1 LTIDEM
7 SRLVEEIIQ
16 IKEAGVPAVLATVVE
31 ARGNG
36 RIEPGEK
43 CLIRDGV
50 IKVAT
55 VRDEALLQAILKEG
69 AIRLREEKS
78 KLVPLELPA
87 AGGRLEIFFEVMT
100 SPPRL
105 FVVGAGHIAVPLV
118 KMAKLLDF
126 RVAVID
132 DRLLFAN
139 RERFPDA
146 DEVLV
151 GDMAETLKGLPI
163 TPSTYIVLITRG
175 HKYDE
180 PCLREIIHSPARYI
194 GMIGSRRRV
203 KACFQRFR
211 EEEKIA
217 EEVIERVY
225 APIGLDI
232 NTETPEEIALSILA
246 EIVRVRRG
254 GKAQSL
260 SGK

>member
-1 LTIDEM
+1 
-7 SRLVEEIIQ
+7 
-16 IKEAGVPAVLATVVE
+16 VVE
-31 ARGNG
+31 SAENG
-36 RIEPGEK
+36 KVAPGEK
-43 CLIRDGV
+43 CLIRDGK
-50 IKVAT
+50 IRSAT
-55 VRDEALLQAILKEG
+55 IRHEGLLHAILTE
-69 AIRLREEKS
+69 AEVRLREEKS
-78 KLVPLELPA
+78 KLVPLEVPD
-87 AGGRLEIFFEVMT
+87 AGGKVEVFFDVMP

-105 FVVGAGHIAVPLV
+105 IVVGAGHIAVPLV
-118 KMAKLLDF
+118 RFAKILDF
-126 RVAVID
+126 HVTVID

-151 GDMAETLKGLPI
+151 GDMAQTLKGLPI

-180 PCLREIIHSPARYI
+180 PCLREIIHGSAKYI

-203 KACFQRFR
+203 KACFQRFK
-211 EEEKIA
+211 EEERVA
-217 EEVIERVY
+217 EEIIQRVY

-232 NTETPEEIALSILA
+232 HTETPEEIALSILA
-246 EIVRVRRG
+246 EIVKVRRG